1 MFQDPKTIT
10 AFLDASPAG
19 RRRAQIAAQLAR
31 RWDAHLVGVHIVF
44 NDARTHPSA
53 AYARSS
59 KAMAGV
65 IALEKRIDDACQGAA
80 KDVGEYFH
88 QVCAEQG
95 VPGEF
100 RPIERDR
107 TNERAI
113 INSLHSD
120 LLVVGNGE
128 CSGLPE
134 DISVDRM
141 LPACRTP
148 LLIIPN
154 KWNGSTIGE
163 KVMIAWNASPEARR
177 AVSDS
182 LCFLLEARSVTA
194 VIVDPSGCRMLGK
207 ETGCDIAQHLNRHGI
222 ALKIEEVASHGK
234 PVSEVILN
242 RATEEG
248 CDLVVAGARNP
259 AHLVEVLFGNATRAL
274 LKKMPVPALISQ

>member
-107 TNERAI
+107 R
-113 INSLHSD
+113 
-120 LLVVGNGE
+120 G
-128 CSGLPE
+128 
-134 DISVDRM
+134 
-141 LPACRTP
+141 
-148 LLIIPN
+148 
-154 KWNGSTIGE
+154 
-163 KVMIAWNASPEARR
+163 
-177 AVSDS
+177 
-182 LCFLLEARSVTA
+182 RSVP
-194 VIVDPSGCRMLGK
+194 VRQRS
-207 ETGCDIAQHLNRHGI
+207 ESFRH
-222 ALKIEEVASHGK
+222 APCFV
-234 PVSEVILN
+234 
-242 RATEEG
+242 R
-248 CDLVVAGARNP
+248 R
-259 AHLVEVLFGNATRAL
+259 
-274 LKKMPVPALISQ
+274 